1 MSRFAFVL
9 VAVAGL
15 CVVGLPA
22 PSVAATDASTTGDPV
37 AAVPSD
43 PAAAVAPTPLQAA
56 IEAAVLEERTQVAEL
71 AAQLATAPDDATALA
86 LHRAIEK
93 AKLDGQVRVLGVQ
106 VEFARREGRLE
117 DAARIEAA
125 IAAMGRPAVPAQA
138 EPRPAPGAN
147 RADGR

>member
-22 PSVAATDASTTGDPV
+22 PSAAATDASTNGDPV
-37 AAVPSD
+37 AAAPSD

-56 IEAAVLEERTQVAEL
+56 IEAAVLEERTQVAAL

-138 EPRPAPGAN
+138 EPRPAPDAN